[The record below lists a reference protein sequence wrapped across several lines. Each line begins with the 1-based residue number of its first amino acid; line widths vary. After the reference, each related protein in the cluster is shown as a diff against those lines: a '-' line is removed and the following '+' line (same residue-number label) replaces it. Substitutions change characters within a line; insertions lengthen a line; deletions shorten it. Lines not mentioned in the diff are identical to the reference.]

1 MELDTI
7 QDYDVI
13 ANLDLLERFLDQE
26 EGAG

>member
-13 ANLDLLERFLDQE
+13 ANLNLLERFLVLG